1 MKGEGKVGTARS
13 GTRSSSG
20 GLISGNVSQR
30 VQWTPLIALAH
41 ACVLLLSRVVGHDTL
56 AVVQLLHNFGLN
68 GGFQRGNSSSPR
80 NQKKNDLGAGQ
91 VEPFFESCGF
101 VSPISLVKS
110 SYKVFA
116 ERKSLDN
123 SRSRWIIVSHHCR
136 STLASSAAGS
146 KPLPVYVRLLPSSE
160 PCFVAAWTEAVWLWS
175 RMQILCSRFV
185 PELGTT
191 PRKAGDHLADCGPLN
206 QSSKLFGKVQETLI
220 FLENETKATN

>member
-1 MKGEGKVGTARS
+1 MADLKEETVFLPET
-13 GTRSSSG
+13 
-20 GLISGNVSQR
+20 
-30 VQWTPLIALAH
+30 
-41 ACVLLLSRVVGHDTL
+41 
-56 AVVQLLHNFGLN
+56 
-68 GGFQRGNSSSPR
+68 
-80 NQKKNDLGAGQ
+80 KKEMILGAGQ
-91 VEPFFESCGF
+91 VEPFSESCGF
-101 VSPISLVKS
+101 VSPIGLVKS
-110 SYKVFA
+110 SHKAFA
-116 ERKSLDN
+116 ERKSPDN
-123 SRSRWIIVSHHCR
+123 SRLRWLIVSHHCH

-220 FLENETKATN
+220 FLKNETKAGN